1 MPKSDMQNPAN
12 IYDTCI
18 HKRLDILL
26 HGQLVYIGLI
36 THYVR
41 SIQKMHV
48 CATITS
54 VLKIQFRRTCSNI

>member
-48 CATITS
+48 CATITYNY
-54 VLKIQFRRTCSNI
+54 KCFKDTIQEDL